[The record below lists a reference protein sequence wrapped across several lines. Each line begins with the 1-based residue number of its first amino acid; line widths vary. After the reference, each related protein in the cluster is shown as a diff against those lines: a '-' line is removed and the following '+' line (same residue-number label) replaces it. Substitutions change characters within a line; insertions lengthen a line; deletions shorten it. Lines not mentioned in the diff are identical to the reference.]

1 MISVFKGVNKKET
14 NYDHQELI
22 DSCVNAVEP
31 NQELWKAEPLPTIP
45 ETVEEKFSPIEI
57 GSNGFRHD
65 AMIFDLEADDYVIV
79 ICAAPNVSAVLIVLY
94 RISDAAFE
102 SNNFHQQILGKN

>member
-1 MISVFKGVNKKET
+1 MLSVFKGVKEKET
-14 NYDHQELI
+14 NYDDQELI
-22 DSCVNAVEP
+22 ESCVNTVKP
-31 NQELWKAEPLPTIP
+31 NQDWSKAEPFPTIP
-45 ETVEEKFSPIEI
+45 ETIEEKFSPIEI
-57 GSNGFRHD
+57 GLNGFRHD

-102 SNNFHQQILGKN
+102 SNNSHT